1 MNTVQDTNIDTDIPL
16 LNRIMINSIYNIT
29 KYLFMAIF
37 ICYSL
42 LFPFIMACIVES
54 SCLIK
59 VDDEIVNNYF
69 FTFTFLNIITF
80 TIYVIVLLLYV
91 VGKYVCQNNYII
103 SILEISVYALT
114 FLSFFINFIVW
125 ITGWNLQYYELM
137 ECQKNNHIII
147 QYGMIPYILSMMILF
162 IWTKH
167 IENSN
172 IYQRNNNDEDLNLR
186 HQYSRV

>member
-1 MNTVQDTNIDTDIPL
+1 
-16 LNRIMINSIYNIT
+16 
-29 KYLFMAIF
+29 
-37 ICYSL
+37 
-42 LFPFIMACIVES
+42 MACIVES